1 MASAVGGTNSVANRV
16 HDSRPAVL
24 KRWARN
30 QKTTIAHGIRTS
42 ARAGVSV
49 VGIPD
54 GMQVRGDIVPI
65 AEVCVWT
72 QFASA
77 NVW

>member
-1 MASAVGGTNSVANRV
+1 M
-16 HDSRPAVL
+16 
-24 KRWARN
+24 
-30 QKTTIAHGIRTS
+30 TTIAHGIRAS

-65 AEVCVWT
+65 AEVCVWA